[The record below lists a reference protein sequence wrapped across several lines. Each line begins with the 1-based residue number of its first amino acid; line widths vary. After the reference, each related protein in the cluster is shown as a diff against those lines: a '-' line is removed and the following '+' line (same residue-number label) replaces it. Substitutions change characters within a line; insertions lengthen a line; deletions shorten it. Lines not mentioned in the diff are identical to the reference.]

1 MSGLGAAAE
10 PPRWPPGSSSSGGG
24 KGAGAA
30 GAAGRERPRV
40 GAGGS
45 GRWREGR
52 EGAAPP
58 PPPPRD
64 PAALRGRGGRPP
76 RGARW
81 GCGGCHVARSPAPQP
96 LCFLPLA
103 EVFLPEQTRAAAPVD
118 FLQELPSYRTALRRR
133 GGGQERRAAPQGPA
147 GLRAA
152 EAWGLEQEGGEPAA
166 RPAREH
172 PLSMAEKRR
181 LRDCLQADIKC
192 FSGWKQWNRT
202 SSKSLKKVLNEVKEL
217 SSYLELWRHD
227 IHSIE
232 GKFGTGIQSYFSFLR
247 FLVLLNFIIFI
258 LMFSFVTLPTIISNY
273 GIFNSSFAKIPP
285 RNIEPHC
292 TVYKPSG
299 DKGLVYFYTYLKDLL
314 SGTGFLE
321 VTSLFY
327 GYYTIDAAWLSI
339 LRYNLPLAY
348 LLATFAYLAL
358 SLLWII
364 KRSVEGFKQ
373 NLVHTE
379 DQFQSYCNKV
389 FAGWDFCITDP
400 NAARLKHRSLQYE
413 LQTDLEEER
422 LKQKIAD
429 RTMKEKLRIYSL
441 RIFINII
448 VFAVLSGCFYSIY
461 KATVFSQENSSND
474 SNTNFQANLLVQY
487 LPSMVITLA
496 NFTAPQIFS
505 FLIRFE
511 DYSPAFEIRLTL
523 MRCVFVRLANIG
535 VLLFSLWSQIY
546 CATDN
551 CNACGYNYELYPCWE
566 SEVGQEMYKLMIFDF
581 IIILAVTLFVDFPR
595 KLLVTHCSC
604 KPVQW
609 CGLREFGIS
618 DNVLEII
625 YGQTICWIGT
635 FFSPLLPAIATIKY
649 FIIFYIKKISLIHT
663 CKPAARPIRASSSN
677 FFFLVVLLIGL
688 LLAFI
693 PLGISIAH
701 IPSSK
706 ACGPFRSFNT
716 SWAVVPDTILGF
728 PTGLQQVLYG
738 IASEAFAVPFF
749 MVICLVMFYFIAL
762 AGAHKRVVEQLREQ
776 LVMESRDKL
785 FLIRKITEAQRHP

>member
-1 MSGLGAAAE
+1 MEQDQAAVGPRTCRGDRSDSRSVEAEARRTEKPPSSPTVGELAQTLLGARQAPA
-10 PPRWPPGSSSSGGG
+10 PGDC
-24 KGAGAA
+24 
-30 GAAGRERPRV
+30 
-40 GAGGS
+40 
-45 GRWREGR
+45 
-52 EGAAPP
+52 AAPRCRRSRP
-58 PPPPRD
+58 YRPLLKSQSRSGEGQ
-64 PAALRGRGGRPP
+64 ARG
-76 RGARW
+76 
-81 GCGGCHVARSPAPQP
+81 
-96 LCFLPLA
+96 
-103 EVFLPEQTRAAAPVD
+103 PE
-118 FLQELPSYRTALRRR
+118 E
-133 GGGQERRAAPQGPA
+133 
-147 GLRAA
+147 
-152 EAWGLEQEGGEPAA
+152 EGGELAA
-166 RPAREH
+166 RPAREY
-172 PLSMAEKRR
+172 PLTIAEKRR
-181 LRDCLQADIKC
+181 LRDCQQADIKYI
-192 FSGWKQWNRT
+192 SGWKQWKRT
-202 SSKSLKKVLNEVKEL
+202 SSKSLKKVLNEVREL
-217 SSYLELWRHD
+217 LSFLELWRHD

-258 LMFSFVTLPTIISNY
+258 LMFSFVTLPSIISKY
-273 GIFNSSFAKIPP
+273 GIFNSSFTKTPLK
-285 RNIEPHC
+285 NIEPHC

-299 DKGLVYFYTYLKDLL
+299 NMGLVYFYTYLKDLL

-327 GYYTIDAAWLSI
+327 GYYTIDAAWLRI

-373 NLVHTE
+373 NLVHDE

-400 NAARLKHRSLQYE
+400 NAAQLKHRSLQYE

-422 LKQKIAD
+422 LKRKIAD

-441 RIFINII
+441 RLFINII
-448 VFAVLSGCFYSIY
+448 VIAVLSGCFYAIY
-461 KATVFSQENSSND
+461 RATVFSQENSND
-474 SNTNFQANLLVQY
+474 VSNTNFQANLLVQY
-487 LPSMVITLA
+487 LPSIVITLA
-496 NFTAPQIFS
+496 NFIAPQIFS

-535 VLLFSLWSQIY
+535 VLLFSLWSQISY
-546 CATDN
+546 CATDE
-551 CNACGYNYELYPCWE
+551 CKACGYNYELYPCWE

-581 IIILAVTLFVDFPR
+581 IILLAGTLFVDFPR

-609 CGLREFGIS
+609 CGLQEFGIS

-649 FIIFYIKKISLIHT
+649 FLIFYIKKISLIHT
-663 CKPAARPIRASSSN
+663 RKPAARPIRASSSN

-688 LLAFI
+688 VLAFI
-693 PLGISIAH
+693 PLGISIAY

-728 PTGLQQVLYG
+728 PTGLQQVLHG

-749 MVICLVMFYFIAL
+749 MVICLIMFYFIAL

-776 LVMESRDKL
+776 LMMESHDKL

>member
-1 MSGLGAAAE
+1 
-10 PPRWPPGSSSSGGG
+10 
-24 KGAGAA
+24 
-30 GAAGRERPRV
+30 
-40 GAGGS
+40 
-45 GRWREGR
+45 
-52 EGAAPP
+52 
-58 PPPPRD
+58 
-64 PAALRGRGGRPP
+64 
-76 RGARW
+76 
-81 GCGGCHVARSPAPQP
+81 
-96 LCFLPLA
+96 
-103 EVFLPEQTRAAAPVD
+103 
-118 FLQELPSYRTALRRR
+118 
-133 GGGQERRAAPQGPA
+133 
-147 GLRAA
+147 
-152 EAWGLEQEGGEPAA
+152 
-166 RPAREH
+166 
-172 PLSMAEKRR
+172 MAEKRR
-181 LRDCLQADIKC
+181 WRDCQQADIKYL
-192 FSGWKQWNRT
+192 SEWKQWKRT

-217 SSYLELWRHD
+217 LSYLELWRHD

-232 GKFGTGIQSYFSFLR
+232 GKFGAGIQSYFSFLR

-258 LMFSFVTLPTIISNY
+258 LMFSVVTLPSIISKY
-273 GIFNSSFAKIPP
+273 GLFNSSFAKIPP
-285 RNIEPHC
+285 KNIEPHC
-292 TVYKPSG
+292 TVYKPS
-299 DKGLVYFYTYLKDLL
+299 DNKGLVYFYTYLQDLF
-314 SGTGFLE
+314 SGTGFLKE
-321 VTSLFY
+321 TSLFY
-327 GYYTIDAAWLSI
+327 GYYTIDTAQLNI

-348 LLATFAYLAL
+348 LLATFAYLGL

-364 KRSVEGFKQ
+364 KGSVEGFKQ
-373 NLVHTE
+373 NLVRDE

-413 LQTDLEEER
+413 LQD
-422 LKQKIAD
+422 I
-429 RTMKEKLRIYSL
+429 
-441 RIFINII
+441 
-448 VFAVLSGCFYSIY
+448 
-461 KATVFSQENSSND
+461 
-474 SNTNFQANLLVQY
+474 SNTNFQVNLLLQY

-496 NFTAPQIFS
+496 NFIAPQIFS

-535 VLLFSLWSQIY
+535 VLLFSLWSQISY
-546 CATDN
+546 CATDE
-551 CNACGYNYELYPCWE
+551 CKACGYNYELYPCWE
-566 SEVGQEMYKLMIFDF
+566 SAVGQEMYKLMIFDF

-595 KLLVTHCSC
+595 KFLVTHCSC

-609 CGLREFGIS
+609 CGLQEFGIP
-618 DNVLEII
+618 DNVLEIV

-663 CKPAARPIRASSSN
+663 CKPAARPVRASSSN

-688 LLAFI
+688 VLAFI

-728 PTGLQQVLYG
+728 PTGLQKVLHG

-749 MVICLVMFYFIAL
+749 MVTCLIMFYFIAL

-776 LVMESRDKL
+776 LVMESRDKQ
-785 FLIRKITEAQRHP
+785 FLIRKITEAQSRP

>member
-1 MSGLGAAAE
+1 ELVVPEE
-10 PPRWPPGSSSSGGG
+10 PR
-24 KGAGAA
+24 
-30 GAAGRERPRV
+30 
-40 GAGGS
+40 
-45 GRWREGR
+45 
-52 EGAAPP
+52 GAAP
-58 PPPPRD
+58 
-64 PAALRGRGGRPP
+64 AG
-76 RGARW
+76 
-81 GCGGCHVARSPAPQP
+81 
-96 LCFLPLA
+96 
-103 EVFLPEQTRAAAPVD
+103 
-118 FLQELPSYRTALRRR
+118 FLQELPSYQSALRRR
-133 GGGQERRAAPQGPA
+133 GAAGGAGTQERRAAPRGST

-152 EAWGLEQEGGEPAA
+152 EAPGPEPEGGELPA
-166 RPAREH
+166 RPAREY
-172 PLSMAEKRR
+172 PLTIAEKRR
-181 LRDCLQADIKC
+181 LRDYQQADIKYL
-192 FSGWKQWNRT
+192 SGWKQWKRT

-258 LMFSFVTLPTIISNY
+258 VMFSFVTLPSIISKY

-285 RNIEPHC
+285 KNIEPHC
-292 TVYKPSG
+292 TVYKPNG
-299 DKGLVYFYTYLKDLL
+299 NKGLVYFYTYLKDLL

-327 GYYTIDAAWLSI
+327 GYYTIDAAWFSI

-364 KRSVEGFKQ
+364 IRSVEGFKQ
-373 NLVHTE
+373 NLVHDE

-400 NAARLKHRSLQYE
+400 NAAQLKHRSLQYE

-422 LKQKIAD
+422 LKRKIAD

-448 VFAVLSGCFYSIY
+448 VIAVLSGCFYSIY
-461 KATVFSQENSSND
+461 RATVFSQENSSYVG
-474 SNTNFQANLLVQY
+474 NTNFQANLLVQY
-487 LPSMVITLA
+487 LPSIVITLA
-496 NFTAPQIFS
+496 NFIAPQIFS
-505 FLIRFE
+505 FLIGFE

-535 VLLFSLWSQIY
+535 VLLFSLWSHISY
-546 CATDN
+546 CVTN
-551 CNACGYNYELYPCWE
+551 ECKACGYNYELYPCWE

-581 IIILAVTLFVDFPR
+581 IIILGVTLFVDFPR

-604 KPVQW
+604 KPIQW
-609 CGLREFGIS
+609 CGLQEFGIS

-635 FFSPLLPAIATIKY
+635 FFSPLLPAIATVKY

-663 CKPAARPIRASSSN
+663 RKPAARPIRASSSN

-688 LLAFI
+688 VLAFI

-716 SWAVVPDTILGF
+716 SWAVVPDTINGL

-776 LVMESRDKL
+776 LVLVRFDPL
-785 FLIRKITEAQRHP
+785 F

>member
-1 MSGLGAAAE
+1 EVLVPEE
-10 PPRWPPGSSSSGGG
+10 P
-24 KGAGAA
+24 
-30 GAAGRERPRV
+30 
-40 GAGGS
+40 
-45 GRWREGR
+45 
-52 EGAAPP
+52 
-58 PPPPRD
+58 
-64 PAALRGRGGRPP
+64 
-76 RGARW
+76 
-81 GCGGCHVARSPAPQP
+81 
-96 LCFLPLA
+96 
-103 EVFLPEQTRAAAPVD
+103 RAAAPVG
-118 FLQELPSYRTALRRR
+118 FLQELPSYQSALRRR
-133 GGGQERRAAPQGPA
+133 AAAGGTQGRRAAAQGSA

-152 EAWGLEQEGGEPAA
+152 EARGPEQDGGELAA
-166 RPAREH
+166 RPAREL
-172 PLSMAEKRR
+172 PLSIAEKRI
-181 LRDCLQADIKC
+181 LRDCQQADIKYL
-192 FSGWKQWNRT
+192 SAWKQWKRT
-202 SSKSLKKVLNEVKEL
+202 SSKSLKKGLSEVKEF

-258 LMFSFVTLPTIISNY
+258 LMFSFVTLPTIVSKY
-273 GIFNSSFAKIPP
+273 GIFNSSLAKIPP
-285 RNIEPHC
+285 ENIEPHC
-292 TVYKPSG
+292 TVYKPG
-299 DKGLVYFYTYLKDLL
+299 GNKGLVYFYAYLKDLL

-321 VTSLFY
+321 VTRLFY
-327 GYYTIDAAWLSI
+327 GYYTIDEAWFST

-358 SLLWII
+358 SLIWII

-373 NLVHTE
+373 NLVHDE

-422 LKQKIAD
+422 LKRKIAD

-448 VFAVLSGCFYSIY
+448 VIAVLSGCFYSIY
-461 KATVFSQENSSND
+461 RATVFSLENSID
-474 SNTNFQANLLVQY
+474 ISNTNSQANLLVQY

-496 NFTAPQIFS
+496 NFIAPQIFS

-535 VLLFSLWSQIY
+535 VLLFSLWSQISY
-546 CATDN
+546 CATDE
-551 CNACGYNYELYPCWE
+551 CKACGYNYELYPCWE

-609 CGLREFGIS
+609 CGLQEFRIS

-716 SWAVVPDTILGF
+716 SWAVVPDTVLGF
-728 PTGLQQVLYG
+728 PTGLQQVLHA

-749 MVICLVMFYFIAL
+749 MVVCLIMFYFIAL

-776 LVMESRDKL
+776 LVMVRFDPL
-785 FLIRKITEAQRHP
+785 F

>member
-10 PPRWPPGSSSSGGG
+10 PPGWRLGSGG
-24 KGAGAA
+24 
-30 GAAGRERPRV
+30 
-40 GAGGS
+40 S
-45 GRWREGR
+45 
-52 EGAAPP
+52 
-58 PPPPRD
+58 
-64 PAALRGRGGRPP
+64 
-76 RGARW
+76 
-81 GCGGCHVARSPAPQP
+81 
-96 LCFLPLA
+96 
-103 EVFLPEQTRAAAPVD
+103 EVFLPEETRSAAPVD
-118 FLQELPSYRTALRRR
+118 FLQELPSYQSALRRR
-133 GGGQERRAAPQGPA
+133 AAAGGTQERRTAPRGSA

-152 EAWGLEQEGGEPAA
+152 EARGPEQEGGELAA
-166 RPAREH
+166 RPAREL
-172 PLSMAEKRR
+172 PFSMAEKRR
-181 LRDCLQADIKC
+181 LRDCQQADIKYL
-192 FSGWKQWNRT
+192 SGWKQWKRT

-217 SSYLELWRHD
+217 LSYLELWRHD

-247 FLVLLNFIIFI
+247 FLVLLNFVIFI
-258 LMFSFVTLPTIISNY
+258 LMFSVVTLPSIISKY

-285 RNIEPHC
+285 KNIEPHC

-299 DKGLVYFYTYLKDLL
+299 NKGLVYFYTYLKDLF
-314 SGTGFLE
+314 SGTGFLKE
-321 VTSLFY
+321 TSLFY
-327 GYYTIDAAWLSI
+327 GYYTIDTAWLSV

-348 LLATFAYLAL
+348 LLATFAYLGL

-373 NLVHTE
+373 NLVRDE

-441 RIFINII
+441 RILINII

-461 KATVFSQENSSND
+461 RATVFSQENSNGI
-474 SNTNFQANLLVQY
+474 SNTNFQVNLLLQY

-496 NFTAPQIFS
+496 NFIAPQIFS

-535 VLLFSLWSQIY
+535 VLLFSLWSQISY
-546 CATDN
+546 CATDE
-551 CNACGYNYELYPCWE
+551 CKACGYNYELYPCWE
-566 SEVGQEMYKLMIFDF
+566 SAVGQEMYKLMIFDF

-595 KLLVTHCSC
+595 KFLVTHCSC

-609 CGLREFGIS
+609 CGLQEFGIP
-618 DNVLEII
+618 DNVLEIV
-625 YGQTICWIGT
+625 YGQTLCWIGT

-688 LLAFI
+688 VLAFI

-701 IPSSK
+701 ISSSK

-728 PTGLQQVLYG
+728 PTGLQQVLHG

-749 MVICLVMFYFIAL
+749 MVTCLVMFYFIAL

-776 LVMESRDKL
+776 LVMESRDKQ
-785 FLIRKITEAQRHP
+785 FLIRKITEAQRRP

>member
-10 PPRWPPGSSSSGGG
+10 PPSWRRGSS
-24 KGAGAA
+24 
-30 GAAGRERPRV
+30 EV
-40 GAGGS
+40 C
-45 GRWREGR
+45 
-52 EGAAPP
+52 
-58 PPPPRD
+58 
-64 PAALRGRGGRPP
+64 PAEEPG
-76 RGARW
+76 
-81 GCGGCHVARSPAPQP
+81 
-96 LCFLPLA
+96 
-103 EVFLPEQTRAAAPVD
+103 AAAPVG
-118 FLQELPSYRTALRRR
+118 FLQQLPSYQSALRRR
-133 GGGQERRAAPQGPA
+133 NAPGAGTHGRRAAQRGS
-147 GLRAA
+147 GGRRGA
-152 EAWGLEQEGGEPAA
+152 EARGPEREA
-166 RPAREH
+166 RPAREY
-172 PLSMAEKRR
+172 PLSIAGKRR
-181 LRDCLQADIKC
+181 LRVLQQADTKYL
-192 FSGWKQWNRT
+192 SGWKQWKRA
-202 SSKSLKKVLNEVKEL
+202 SSKSLNKVLNEVKEL

-247 FLVLLNFIIFI
+247 FLVLLNFIMFI
-258 LMFSFVTLPTIISNY
+258 LMFSFVTFPGIISKY
-273 GIFNSSFAKIPP
+273 GIFNSTFAEIPP
-285 RNIEPHC
+285 QNTEPHC
-292 TVYKPSG
+292 TVYTPSG
-299 DKGLVYFYTYLKDLL
+299 NKGLVYFYTYLKDLL

-327 GYYTIDAAWLSI
+327 GYYTIHTAWFSI
-339 LRYNLPLAY
+339 LSYNLPLAY

-358 SLLWII
+358 SFIWII

-373 NLVHTE
+373 NLVHGE

-422 LKQKIAD
+422 LKRKIAD
-429 RTMKEKLRIYSL
+429 RTVKEKLRIYSL

-448 VFAVLSGCFYSIY
+448 VIAVLSGCFYSIY
-461 KATVFSQENSSND
+461 RATVFSQENSSD
-474 SNTNFQANLLVQY
+474 ISNMNSQTNLLVQY
-487 LPSMVITLA
+487 LPSIVITLA
-496 NFTAPQIFS
+496 NFIAPQIFS

-511 DYSPAFEIRLTL
+511 GYSPAFEIRLTL

-535 VLLFSLWSQIY
+535 VLLFSLWSQISY
-546 CATDN
+546 CATDE
-551 CNACGYNYELYPCWE
+551 CNACGYNYKLYPCWE
-566 SEVGQEMYKLMIFDF
+566 TEVGQEMYKLTIFDF
-581 IIILAVTLFVDFPR
+581 MIILAVTLFVDFPR
-595 KLLVTHCSC
+595 KLLVTHWSC
-604 KPVQW
+604 KLVQW
-609 CGLREFGIS
+609 YGLQEFRIS
-618 DNVLEII
+618 DNVLGII

-677 FFFLVVLLIGL
+677 FFFLLVLLIGL
-688 LLAFI
+688 VLAFI

-716 SWAVVPDTILGF
+716 SWEVVPDTILGF

-749 MVICLVMFYFIAL
+749 VVICIIMFYFMAL

-776 LVMESRDKL
+776 LVLASRDKL

>member
-1 MSGLGAAAE
+1 
-10 PPRWPPGSSSSGGG
+10 
-24 KGAGAA
+24 
-30 GAAGRERPRV
+30 
-40 GAGGS
+40 
-45 GRWREGR
+45 
-52 EGAAPP
+52 
-58 PPPPRD
+58 
-64 PAALRGRGGRPP
+64 
-76 RGARW
+76 
-81 GCGGCHVARSPAPQP
+81 
-96 LCFLPLA
+96 
-103 EVFLPEQTRAAAPVD
+103 
-118 FLQELPSYRTALRRR
+118 
-133 GGGQERRAAPQGPA
+133 
-147 GLRAA
+147 
-152 EAWGLEQEGGEPAA
+152 
-166 RPAREH
+166 
-172 PLSMAEKRR
+172 
-181 LRDCLQADIKC
+181 LRDCQQADIKYI
-192 FSGWKQWNRT
+192 SGWKQWKRT
-202 SSKSLKKVLNEVKEL
+202 SSKSLKKVLNEVREL
-217 SSYLELWRHD
+217 LSFLELWRHD

-258 LMFSFVTLPTIISNY
+258 LMFSFVTLPSIISKY
-273 GIFNSSFAKIPP
+273 GIFNSSFTKTPLK
-285 RNIEPHC
+285 NIEPHC

-299 DKGLVYFYTYLKDLL
+299 NMGLVYFYTYLKDLL

-327 GYYTIDAAWLSI
+327 GYYTIDAAWLRI

-373 NLVHTE
+373 NLVHDE

-400 NAARLKHRSLQYE
+400 NAAQLKHRSLQYE

-422 LKQKIAD
+422 LKRKIAD

-441 RIFINII
+441 RLFINII
-448 VFAVLSGCFYSIY
+448 VIAVLSGCFYAIY
-461 KATVFSQENSSND
+461 RATVFSQENSNVSIRHDIRTD
-474 SNTNFQANLLVQY
+474 SIGAANLLVQY
-487 LPSMVITLA
+487 LPSIVITLA
-496 NFTAPQIFS
+496 NFIAPQIFS

-535 VLLFSLWSQIY
+535 VLLFSLWSQISY
-546 CATDN
+546 CATDE
-551 CNACGYNYELYPCWE
+551 CKACGYNYELYPCWE

-581 IIILAVTLFVDFPR
+581 IILLAGTLFVDFPR

-609 CGLREFGIS
+609 CGLQEFGIS

-649 FIIFYIKKISLIHT
+649 FLIFYIKKISLIHT
-663 CKPAARPIRASSSN
+663 RKPAARPIRASSSN

-688 LLAFI
+688 VLAFI
-693 PLGISIAH
+693 PLGISIAY

-728 PTGLQQVLYG
+728 PTGLQQVLHG

-749 MVICLVMFYFIAL
+749 MVICLIMFYFIAL

-776 LVMESRDKL
+776 LMMESHDKL
-785 FLIRKITEAQRHP
+785 FLIRKITEAQRH